1 MAAPPHQFLRLDG
14 YTFAMH
20 PLLARV
26 RNIIADPRREWPLIA
41 AEPGD
46 PMRLF
51 VGYVAVLAAIP
62 AIASLIG
69 SSLVGVSVSAGR
81 IHDSLPIGLV
91 RGLISYLFSFVIVY
105 LTALVIDVMA
115 PLFETQRNF
124 TNALKL
130 AVYSFT
136 PVWLIGIVLMVPGL
150 RFLSI
155 LGLYA
160 IRLVWTGLP
169 ALMDT
174 PRPKVLPYAIAIVV
188 AAFGITLAMAVIQ
201 AAVITLPFRE

>member
-1 MAAPPHQFLRLDG
+1 
-14 YTFAMH
+14 MH
-20 PLLARV
+20 PLLARI
-26 RNIIADPRREWPLIA
+26 RNIVADPRSEWPLIA
-41 AEPGD
+41 TEPGD

-62 AIASLIG
+62 AICGFIG
-69 SSLVGVSVSAGR
+69 SSLVGVSVSVGR
-81 IHDSLPIGLV
+81 LHDPLLLGLL
-91 RGLISYLFSFVIVY
+91 RAFISYLFSFVIVY
-105 LTALVIDVMA
+105 LTALAIDVMA
-115 PLFETQRNF
+115 PLFQTQRNF

-169 ALMDT
+169 PLMGT
-174 PRPKVLPYAIAIVV
+174 PRPKVLPYAISIVV
-188 AAFGITLAMAVIQ
+188 AAFGIVLALSVIQ
-201 AAVITLPFRE
+201 AAITTLPFQGDAAE

>member
-1 MAAPPHQFLRLDG
+1 MTL
-14 YTFAMH
+14 H
-20 PLLARV
+20 PLLARI
-26 RNIIADPRREWPLIA
+26 RNIVADPRSEWPLIA
-41 AEPGD
+41 TEPGD

-62 AIASLIG
+62 AVSGFIG

-81 IHDSLPIGLV
+81 LHDPLMMGLV
-91 RGLISYLFSFVIVY
+91 RAVMSYLFSFVIVY
-105 LTALVIDVMA
+105 LTALVITVMA
-115 PLFETQRNF
+115 PLFQTERNF
-124 TNALKL
+124 TNALKV

-160 IRLVWTGLP
+160 IRLIWTGLP
-169 ALMDT
+169 PLMGT
-174 PRPKVLPYAIAIVV
+174 PRTKILPYALSIVV
-188 AAFGITLAMAVIQ
+188 AAFGITLAMSVIQ
-201 AAVITLPFRE
+201 AAVLTLPFRGDAGE

>member
-1 MAAPPHQFLRLDG
+1 M
-14 YTFAMH
+14 TMH
-20 PLLARV
+20 PLLARI
-26 RNIIADPRREWPLIA
+26 RNIIADPRSEWPLIA
-41 AEPGD
+41 TEPGD

-51 VGYVAVLAAIP
+51 VGYVAVLAVIP
-62 AIASLIG
+62 AIAGFIG
-69 SSLVGVSVSAGR
+69 TSVVGVSVSAGR
-81 IHDSLPIGLV
+81 LHDPVVPGLM
-91 RGLISYLFSFVIVY
+91 RALMSYLFSFVIVY

-115 PLFETQRNF
+115 PLFQTDRNF

-136 PVWLIGIVLMVPGL
+136 PIWLIGIVLMVPGL

-169 ALMDT
+169 PLMGT
-174 PRPKVLPYAIAIVV
+174 PRPKVLPYALSIVV
-188 AAFGITLAMAVIQ
+188 AAFGITLAMSVIQ
-201 AAVITLPFRE
+201 AAVLTLPFRDAGE